1 MTSTEDYKL
10 ISPYKNVEQY
20 TMILLEPYQMNSD
33 IRIHLKA
40 NLKKKVEKKCNK
52 NGYIDEVYKIVEHGD
67 GIMHPENLSG
77 NVLYNI
83 KYHCKLCLP
92 IENSVIISQVKVIN
106 QDLVITINGPIMN
119 FIPKDNID
127 STIWNVYEN
136 FKHMKK
142 ENTNLKIG
150 DFVLVQIL
158 NKRINS
164 GDSQIKTICKLLD
177 FASTNQ
183 IKKYFENSTDE
194 IVNVNTMEE
203 DQTNFII

>member
-1 MTSTEDYKL
+1 MKP

-20 TMILLEPYQMNSD
+20 TQILLEPYQMNSD

-52 NGYIDEVYKIVEHGD
+52 NGYVDEVYKILEYGD
-67 GIMHPENLSG
+67 GIMKPENLSG

-92 IENSVIISQVKVIN
+92 IENSIIISQVKVIN
-106 QDLVITINGPIMN
+106 PDLVITINGPIMN
-119 FIPKDNID
+119 FIPRDNID
-127 STIWNVYEN
+127 TSVWDILEN
-136 FKHMKK
+136 FKHKNK
-142 ENTNLKIG
+142 TNERLKIG
-150 DFVLVQIL
+150 DYVLVQIL

-164 GDSQIKTICKLLD
+164 RDTQIKTICKLLD
-177 FASTNQ
+177 FASETQ
-183 IKKYFENSTDE
+183 VKDYFINNNDE
-194 IVNVNTMEE
+194 FINVNTNEE